1 MYDTKVLE
9 EVGGKVLAYQ
19 STWLVKETISTHE
32 LTICPR
38 AVLTAPEGKFL
49 TLTVNGV
56 GKQIQPGTYKGD
68 VVLSVTDAY
77 HMAPGGL
84 MRMNQIGRQ
93 MNSAIVIK
101 DGKVAQTVPAI
112 LQGGEVADGKT
123 EGVYMASS
131 EECFNGMI
139 ISGDGEYT
147 VKGVKADFEGYGDN
161 DFLGVGCAVTIVDDA
176 KVTVEDC
183 DFTMSGITRC
193 AFHVGG
199 HSDVLVKNT
208 KMQNLSPESE
218 WPGSFSWQVGF
229 CGNNRLAQL
238 TDLGN
243 VVYDNCDLKTN
254 GWGILSIDGSEDSI
268 KMVVK
273 NSRLELSGPRAHG
286 YGAFCIGENEIVFD
300 NCDVDV
306 YGYPML
312 LMGMEGLGKASILN
326 SRIKGRR
333 FGAMV
338 IDDDNSVFTIKDSS
352 FKTGKSTLCIKASA
366 TIIDIDNTTMEP
378 ANGTIVQLMDPD
390 ESGMNVV
397 EHRIPVGEVDV
408 ALPDRDLSAA
418 SLKED
423 VVLNIS
429 NCDLK
434 GNFYNSTTNIRA
446 YQRDAKGAM
455 GIFHDT
461 VVGILPMFELPK
473 DGEEAPPPMGPAAR
487 HNGDDLRGPKNLGL
501 NLKNTKIE
509 GVISSAD
516 QKYRDGLTVIREDE
530 RMELGNITQTAA
542 PTINNGVCV
551 DLDKDSAWTVTGTSY
566 VTALTLAEGA
576 KVAAPEGKKL
586 TVTVDGATVELKAG
600 AYTGKIVLTVE

>member
-1 MYDTKVLE
+1 
-9 EVGGKVLAYQ
+9 
-19 STWLVKETISTHE
+19 
-32 LTICPR
+32 
-38 AVLTAPEGKFL
+38 
-49 TLTVNGV
+49 
-56 GKQIQPGTYKGD
+56 
-68 VVLSVTDAY
+68 
-77 HMAPGGL
+77 
-84 MRMNQIGRQ
+84 MNQIGRQ

-208 KMQNLSPESE
+208 RMENISPESE

-326 SRIKGRR
+326 SRVKGRR

-366 TIIDIDNTTMEP
+366 TTIDIDNTAMEP

-446 YQRDAKGAM
+446 YQRDTKGAM
-455 GIFHDT
+455 GLFHDT

-473 DGEEAPPPMGPAAR
+473 DGEDAPPPMGPAAR
-487 HNGDDLRGPKNLGL
+487 HDGDDLRGPKNLGL

-509 GVISSAD
+509 GIISSAD

-542 PTINNGVCV
+542 PTINNGVCI
-551 DLDKDSAWTVTGTSY
+551 DLDKDSVWTVTGTSY

-586 TVTVDGATVELKAG
+586 TVTVDGAAVELKAG

>member
-208 KMQNLSPESE
+208 RMENLSPESE

-326 SRIKGRR
+326 SRVKGRR

-366 TIIDIDNTTMEP
+366 TTIDIDNTAMEP

-390 ESGMNVV
+390 ESGMNVM
-397 EHRIPVGEVDV
+397 EYKIPVGEVDTY
-408 ALPDRDLSAA
+408 LDGRDLAHA
-418 SLKED
+418 SDTED
-423 VVLNIS
+423 VILNIEG
-429 NCDLK
+429 CDIT
-434 GNFYNSTTNIRA
+434 GDFFNSTTNIRA
-446 YQRDAKGAM
+446 YKRNARGGM
-455 GIFHDT
+455 GYFHDT
-461 VVGILPMFELPK
+461 VIGIRDS
-473 DGEEAPPPMGPAAR
+473 DGEGGHWEEGNPR
-487 HNGDDLRGPKNLGL
+487 HGGDDLRGPKNLGM
-501 NLKNTKIE
+501 NLKGTKIT
-509 GVISSAD
+509 GVISAASQA
-516 QKYRDGLTVIREDE
+516 YREGLTLILEDN
-530 RMELGNITQTAA
+530 RLELSNVTQAAA
-542 PTINNGVCV
+542 PVVNNGVV
-551 DLDKDSAWTVTGTSY
+551 ITLDESSAWTVTGTSY
-566 VTALTLAEGA
+566 VTALNIAEGA
-576 KVAAPEGKKL
+576 SVTAPEGKTL
-586 TVTVDGATVELKAG
+586 TMTVDGVETAVAPG
-600 AYTGKIVLTVE
+600 SYAGKIVLTVA

>member
-93 MNSAIVIK
+93 MHSAIVIK

-208 KMQNLSPESE
+208 RMENLSPESE

-229 CGNNRLAQL
+229 CGSNRLAQL

-326 SRIKGRR
+326 SRVKGRR

-366 TIIDIDNTTMEP
+366 TTIDIDNTAMEP

-446 YQRDAKGAM
+446 YQRDTKGAM
-455 GIFHDT
+455 GLFHDT

-473 DGEEAPPPMGPAAR
+473 DGEDAPPPMGPAAR
-487 HNGDDLRGPKNLGL
+487 HDGDDLRGPKNLGL

-509 GVISSAD
+509 GIISSAD

-542 PTINNGVCV
+542 PTINNGVCI
-551 DLDKDSAWTVTGTSY
+551 DLDKDSVWTVTGTSY

-586 TVTVDGATVELKAG
+586 SVTVDGAAVELKAG